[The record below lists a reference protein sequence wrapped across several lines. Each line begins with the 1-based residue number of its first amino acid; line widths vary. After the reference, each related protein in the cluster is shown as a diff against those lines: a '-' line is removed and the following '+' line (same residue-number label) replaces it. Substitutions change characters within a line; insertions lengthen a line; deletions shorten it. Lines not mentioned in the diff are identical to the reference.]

1 MYIKGNT
8 EILFVTKKI
17 SCKKSAEGQKYPT
30 NIPQFVFYLLK
41 KIGLLL

>member
-1 MYIKGNT
+1 MNIKGNT
-8 EILFVTKKI
+8 DALFVTKKF